1 MLGQSLQTMA
11 VLNLAVINSEFG
23 TRMRNQC
30 LLCCYL
36 TAGIISGLTIEV
48 TTGC

>member
-11 VLNLAVINSEFG
+11 VLNSVVINSEFG

-36 TAGIISGLTIEV
+36 TAGIVSGLTIEV
-48 TTGC
+48 TAGC